1 MKNKI
6 IGYLNKIQAFRK
18 IRWGIV
24 VMLTL
29 VLFAY
34 NFGSGAVRL
43 FGANIPEVPVGASNT
58 VSGSD
63 NATYEINTIY
73 IKPSGAAPY
82 TKWELGVFPSSL
94 NLGDSFEVMAI
105 MRASDLV
112 LYQPNTDGV
121 SWPNTNISGLQ
132 SEGITITGQPPE
144 ELKRLEGEENVVYWE
159 FKATCEVLKAGSK
172 FTIKLVKN
180 DGTAAFTSPEIE
192 VAAVDPVHED
202 LFVNTSYGLVD
213 KHTATNMLNGEW
225 KRDNSQHNRYPLYVG
240 ETLEVVVQEVSQGKS
255 WTIKKDDAPETE
267 LSSTMVNG
275 RLAASYFATTP
286 GEYKIILKDSN
297 LSDLS
302 TFYFEVK
309 TPIFVETELG
319 AVHKDRVHEYV
330 FTALDYSAA
339 PDVYITDQNR
349 SPLYVRNASKDPG
362 KYLMYSGDTV
372 VLSAYYAASES
383 PTPDFEPSSN
393 LTKGVTS
400 TENITINGTAFTKAT
415 AAFTAG
421 AQGDAKVTIGNDT
434 FYIYIRGSNHEAT
447 ANHFD
452 IEIADRGTDSG
463 EIITRRADG
472 SIETVTL
479 VYNAFVSGVNKC
491 TVYDGQGNEI
501 GHLNSDEY
509 WERGD
514 PGQPQY
520 ELTSAYWT
528 NGQVLTDEKNNP
540 LPEGQWSVRG
550 RDIKG
555 AAVEKVVFDIELLL
569 KPLNARDNADITVL
583 SAISEMNQRQILDAL
598 NKCPNHSGLDFTIQ
612 SDFTFASVEPMA
624 KKILKGAD
632 LTEGRFNFGL
642 YDTKDKLISKASNQK
657 DGNIYFDALYFSN
670 NDASREFVYYI
681 KEINDN
687 QKDIE
692 YDANIFRMTVS
703 FTTDPTTRV
712 NIPVVKYEYLDD
724 DGKSW
729 KPITSTVPE
738 FVNNVTETPATPTP
752 TAPPTATPTPSPTV
766 SPKDKE
772 VTVDVVWEDDGKNRP
787 DKVVVQ
793 LLKDGE
799 VYDETTLSESNGWRH
814 TWSSLDGSAKWSVR
828 EVNVPNGYTVT
839 YRQDG
844 LHFTVINT
852 TALLQTGQL
861 NWPIPV
867 LGGFGL
873 ILLVL
878 GSVLENAGRKK
889 QPNEN

>member
-6 IGYLNKIQAFRK
+6 IGYLNRAQAFRK

-24 VMLTL
+24 AVLTL

-43 FGANIPEVPVGASNT
+43 FGANISEEPVGASET

-73 IKPSGAAPY
+73 IKSSSLGMRVDSY
-82 TKWELGVFPSSL
+82 TKWESDVFSAPF
-94 NLGDSFEVMAI
+94 NRGDSFEVMAI

-112 LYQPNTDGV
+112 LYQPDENGV
-121 SWPNTNISGLQ
+121 AWPNTNISGLQ
-132 SEGITITGQPPE
+132 SDDITIDYQNPI
-144 ELKRLEGEENVVYWE
+144 ELKKLEGEKTVVYWE
-159 FKATCEVLKAGSK
+159 FNATCHVFRAGSDFK
-172 FTIKLVKN
+172 IMLMKN
-180 DGTAAFTSPEIE
+180 DGSAAFTSPGIE
-192 VAAVDPVHED
+192 VKAIDAVQED
-202 LFVNTSYGLVD
+202 LFVNTSYGLVE
-213 KHTATNMLNGEW
+213 KNTATNMLNGEW
-225 KRDNSQHNRYPLYVG
+225 KKDNSQNNYYPLYVG
-240 ETLEVVVQEVSQGKS
+240 ETLEVVTQENTDGQS
-255 WTIKKDDAPETE
+255 WTLKKDNDPETE
-267 LSSTMVNG
+267 MPATTSNG

-286 GEYKIILKDSN
+286 GKYTITLKNS
-297 LSDLS
+297 SSIELS

-309 TPIFVETELG
+309 YPIFVETELG
-319 AVHKDRVHEYV
+319 TVHKDRVHEYV

-339 PDVYITDQNR
+339 PDVYITDDKRN
-349 SPLYVRNASKDPG
+349 PLYVRNAGKDPG
-362 KYLMYSGDTV
+362 KYLMYTGDTV

-383 PTPDFEPSSN
+383 QNFNSTSNN
-393 LTKGVTS
+393 LTIGDAS
-400 TENITINGTAFTKAT
+400 TENITINGTAFKKVT
-415 AAFTAG
+415 AEFIAG
-421 AQGDAKVTIGNDT
+421 AQGDAKVTIGDEM
-434 FYIYIRGSNHEAT
+434 FYIYVRGADHTAT

-501 GHLNSDEY
+501 GHLDSDEY
-509 WERGD
+509 WERGN
-514 PGQPQY
+514 PGEPQY

-528 NGQVLTDEKNNP
+528 NGKVLTDEKNNP
-540 LPEGQWSVRG
+540 LPEGQWSVRS

-569 KPLNARDNADITVL
+569 KPLNTRDNADITVL

-624 KKILKGAD
+624 KKILKDAD
-632 LTEGRFNFGL
+632 LTEGRFSFGL
-642 YDTKDKLISKASNQK
+642 YDAKDTLISKVSNQK

-670 NDASREFVYYI
+670 NDASRKFVYYL

-687 QKDIE
+687 QKNIE
-692 YDANIFRMTVS
+692 YDTNIFKMTVS
-703 FTTDPTTRV
+703 FTTDPATNV
-712 NIPVVKYEYLDD
+712 NIPVVNYEYSSDN
-724 DGKSW
+724 GTSW
-729 KPITSTVPE
+729 KSIAGTVPE
-738 FVNNVTETPATPTP
+738 FVNTVIESPATPTP
-752 TAPPTATPTPSPTV
+752 TAPPTTSPTA

-787 DKVVVQ
+787 DSVVVQ

-799 VYDETTLSESNGWRH
+799 VYDETTLSESNGWHH
-814 TWSSLDGSAKWSVR
+814 TWSSLDGSAEWSVR

-852 TALLQTGQL
+852 AALLQTGQL

-873 ILLVL
+873 ILIVL
-878 GSVLENAGRKK
+878 GSVLESAGRKK